1 MAEELGERTEDPTSR
16 RYSEAREKGQ
26 VAKSTDLAAA
36 IDWAGVLIMLLL
48 LGSLLVKSM
57 GSVMR
62 RSLEDAGAQGSL
74 VLGNMT
80 STVLY
85 SAGQSAIAVL
95 PFFLA
100 FVVITVAAHFAQYG
114 ALFTSQPLEPNLDRL
129 NPITGFGRI
138 FSVKGAVRTVLSLLK
153 VLLVTVIAYAVLAP
167 EVPSIM
173 QLPRLSLIGGLYQI
187 WTMMLALAAWL
198 IAVLLVLGVGDYMY
212 QRWMLTQD
220 LKMTKQ
226 EVKEERKSMDGDPA
240 VKGRRMQMMRSIA
253 MQRVNQAVPMA
264 DVIVTNPTHFS
275 VAIRYAQDEMA
286 APRVVAKGADFM
298 AMRIR
303 QLAMINNVP
312 IVERPVLARAL
323 FYSIDVGQEIPQEH
337 YQAVAEVLAYV
348 YRLEGRA
355 A

>member
-1 MAEELGERTEDPTSR
+1 MADELGERTEDPTGK
-16 RYSEAREKGQ
+16 RYAEAREEGQ
-26 VAKSTDLAAA
+26 VAKSQDLAAA

-62 RSLEDAGAQGSL
+62 RSLEDAGAEGSL
-74 VLGNMT
+74 LLGNMT

-85 SAGQSAIAVL
+85 SAGQSAIAVM
-95 PFFLA
+95 PFFFA
-100 FVVITVAAHFAQYG
+100 FVVITIAAHFAQYG
-114 ALFTSQPLEPNLDRL
+114 ALFTSQPLQPKFERL
-129 NPITGFGRI
+129 NPISGFGRI
-138 FSVKGAVRTVLSLLK
+138 FSAKGAVRTILSLLK
-153 VLLVTVIAYAVLAP
+153 VLLVSVIAYAVIAP
-167 EVPSIM
+167 EMPLIM
-173 QLPRLSLIGGLYQI
+173 QLPQLTLIGGLHRI

-198 IAVLLVLGVGDYMY
+198 IVVLLVLGVGDFMY
-212 QRWMLTQD
+212 QRWMLKQD

-226 EVKEERKSMDGDPA
+226 QVKEERKSMDGDPQ
-240 VKGRRMQMMRSIA
+240 VRGRRLQMMRAIA
-253 MQRVNQAVPMA
+253 MQKVNQTVPQA

-286 APRVVAKGADFM
+286 APRVIAKGTDFM

-312 IVERPVLARAL
+312 IVERPALARAL
-323 FYSIDVGQEIPQEH
+323 FYAIEVGQEVPQEH

>member
-1 MAEELGERTEDPTSR
+1 MAEELGERTEDPTGR

-26 VAKSTDLAAA
+26 VAKSQDLAAA

-74 VLGNMT
+74 ALGNMT

-85 SAGQSAIAVL
+85 SAGQSAIAIL
-95 PFFLA
+95 PFFVA
-100 FVVITVAAHFAQYG
+100 FVLISVVAHFAQYG
-114 ALFTSQPLEPNLDRL
+114 ALFTSQPIEPNFGRL
-129 NPITGFGRI
+129 NPISGFGKI
-138 FSVKGAVRTVLSLLK
+138 FSAKGAVRTVLSLLK
-153 VLLVTVIAYAVLAP
+153 VFLVSIIAYAVVSP
-167 EVPSIM
+167 EMPSIL
-173 QLPRLSLIGGLYQI
+173 QLPQLPLIGGLYQV

-198 IAVLLVLGVGDYMY
+198 IAVLLVLGLADFFY
-212 QRWMLTQD
+212 QKWMLKQD

-226 EVKEERKSMDGDPA
+226 EVKEERKSMDGDPQ
-240 VKGRRMQMMRSIA
+240 VRGRRLQMMRAIA
-253 MQRVNQAVPMA
+253 LQRVNQAVPQA

-275 VAIRYAQDEMA
+275 IAIKYAQDEMA

-312 IVERPVLARAL
+312 IVERPSLARAL
-323 FYSIDVGQEIPQEH
+323 FYSIEVGQEIPQEH

>member
-1 MAEELGERTEDPTSR
+1 MADELGERTEDPTGK

-26 VAKSTDLAAA
+26 VAKSQDLAAA

-62 RSLEDAGAQGSL
+62 RSLEDAGGEDGL

-85 SAGQSAIAVL
+85 SAGQSAVAVL
-95 PFFLA
+95 PFFVA
-100 FVVITVAAHFAQYG
+100 FVIVTVAAHFAQYG
-114 ALFTSQPLEPNLDRL
+114 ALFTSDPLQPDLNRL
-129 NPITGFGRI
+129 NPIAGFSRI
-138 FSVKGAVRTVLSLLK
+138 FSAKGAVRTVLSLLK
-153 VLLVTVIAYAVLAP
+153 VLLVTVIAYAVIVP
-167 EVPSIM
+167 EVPLIL
-173 QLPRLSLIGGLYQI
+173 QLPQLTLIGGLHRI
-187 WTMMLALAAWL
+187 WTMMLALAGWL
-198 IAVLLVLGVGDYMY
+198 IAVLLVLGVADFMY
-212 QRWMLTQD
+212 QRWMLKKD
-220 LKMTKQ
+220 LMMTKQ
-226 EVKEERKSMDGDPA
+226 QVKEERKSMDGDPQ
-240 VKGRRMQMMRSIA
+240 VRGRRMQMMRAIA
-253 MQRVNQAVPMA
+253 MQKVNQTVPQA

-275 VAIRYAQDEMA
+275 VAIRYSQDEMA
-286 APRVVAKGADFM
+286 APRVIAKGTDFM

-303 QLAMINNVP
+303 QLAMINGVP
-312 IVERPVLARAL
+312 MVERPALARAL
-323 FYSIDVGQEIPQEH
+323 YYAIEVGQEVPQEH

>member
-1 MAEELGERTEDPTSR
+1 MAEELGERTEDPTGK

-26 VAKSTDLAAA
+26 VAKSQDLAAA
-36 IDWAGVLIMLLL
+36 IDWAGVLVMLLL

-62 RSLEDAGAQGSL
+62 RSLEDAGSEGSL
-74 VLGNMT
+74 ALGNLT
-80 STVLY
+80 ATVFY
-85 SAGQSAIAVL
+85 SAGQSVIAVL

-100 FVVITVAAHFAQYG
+100 FVAVTVVAHFAQYG
-114 ALFTSQPLEPNLDRL
+114 ALFTSQPIQPNLNKL
-129 NPITGFGRI
+129 NPITGFGKI
-138 FSVKGAVRTVLSLLK
+138 FSAKGAVRTVLSLLK
-153 VLLVTVIAYAVLAP
+153 VILVSIIAYCVLTP
-167 EVPSIM
+167 EVPLIL
-173 QLPRLSLIGGLYQI
+173 QLPQLPLIGGLYRI

-198 IAVLLVLGVGDYMY
+198 IVVLLVLGVADYMY
-212 QRWMLTQD
+212 QRWMLKQD

-226 EVKEERKSMDGDPA
+226 EVKEERKSMDGDPL
-240 VKGRRMQMMRSIA
+240 VRGRRLQMMRSIA
-253 MQRVNQAVPMA
+253 MQRVNQTVPQA

-275 VAIRYAQDEMA
+275 VAIRYSQDEMA
-286 APRVVAKGADFM
+286 APRVIAKGADFM

-312 IVERPVLARAL
+312 IVERPALARAL
-323 FYSIDVGQEIPQEH
+323 FYAIEVGHEVPHEH

>member
-1 MAEELGERTEDPTSR
+1 MAEELGERTEDPTGK

-26 VAKSTDLAAA
+26 VAKSQDLAAA
-36 IDWAGVLIMLLL
+36 IDWAGVLVMLLL

-57 GSVMR
+57 GSVMK
-62 RSLEDAGAQGSL
+62 RSLEDAGADGSL
-74 VLGNMT
+74 ALGNLT
-80 STVLY
+80 STVFY
-85 SAGQSAIAVL
+85 SAGQSAVAVL

-100 FVVITVAAHFAQYG
+100 FVAVTIVAHFAQYG
-114 ALFTSQPLEPNLDRL
+114 ALFTSQPIQPNLTKL
-129 NPITGFGRI
+129 NPITGFGKI
-138 FSVKGAVRTVLSLLK
+138 FSAKGAVRTVLSLLK
-153 VLLVTVIAYAVLAP
+153 VILVSIIAYCVLAP
-167 EVPSIM
+167 EVPRIM
-173 QLPRLSLIGGLYQI
+173 QLPQLPLIGGLYRI

-198 IAVLLVLGVGDYMY
+198 IVVLLVLGIADYMY
-212 QRWMLTQD
+212 QRWMLKQD

-226 EVKEERKSMDGDPA
+226 EVKEERKSMDGDPM
-240 VKGRRMQMMRSIA
+240 VRGRRLQMMRSIA
-253 MQRVNQAVPMA
+253 MQRVNQTVPQA

-286 APRVVAKGADFM
+286 APRVIAKGADFM

-312 IVERPVLARAL
+312 IVERPALARAL
-323 FYSIDVGQEIPQEH
+323 FYSIEVGHEIPHEH